1 MPVSVDTVY
10 QRVLALA
17 NKEQRGYI
25 PPVKFNLFA
34 NQAQMD
40 IFEQYFYDRAQFGR
54 RNGNQTV
61 VADPIDIL
69 QEKIANFQMYDK
81 VATVLG
87 NFGDVNLND
96 DFDNFYRLEMVRV
109 SYEKVQGFRKAEHV
123 ELKDLSNV
131 GLSPLLDWSQ
141 NYPIYTHYTAGGNF
155 DRNRI
160 KVYPYPRVSTLIN
173 PLTNKPF
180 DRVLVSYIR
189 TPKKVEWNGVDIGG
203 TPNPVYN
210 SDLSSDFDLHGSEET
225 KLVIKILQLAAIAM
239 KDNNLLSIASQE
251 DIKNI
256 QQEKQ

>member
-69 QEKIANFQMYDK
+69 QEKISNFQTYDN
-81 VATVLG
+81 VATVIS
-87 NFGDVNLND
+87 NVGDVNLNI

-109 SYEKVQGFRKAEHV
+109 DYEKIPSFRKAERI
-123 ELKDLSNV
+123 EIKDLSNF
-131 GLSPLLDWSQ
+131 GLSPLLGFTQ
-141 NYPIYTHYTAGGNF
+141 EYPVYTHFTRGNNF
-155 DRNRI
+155 ELNRI
-160 KVYPYPRVSTLIN
+160 RVYPYPRLSTLIN
-173 PLTNKPF
+173 PSTNKPF

-189 TPKKVEWNGVDIGG
+189 TPRKVEWNGVDIGG
-203 TPNPVYN
+203 TSNPVYN
-210 SDLSSDFDLHGSEET
+210 SELSSDFDLHGSEET
-225 KLVIKILQLAAIAM
+225 KLVVKILQLAAIAM